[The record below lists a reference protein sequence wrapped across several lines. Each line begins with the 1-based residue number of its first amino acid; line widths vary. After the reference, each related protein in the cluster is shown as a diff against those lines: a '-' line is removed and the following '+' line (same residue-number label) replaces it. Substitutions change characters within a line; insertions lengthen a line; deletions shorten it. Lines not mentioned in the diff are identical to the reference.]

1 MKEVDLVIIGGG
13 PAGLS
18 ASIGAYNSGLKNI
31 LILERNSELGGI
43 LNQCIHS
50 GFGLHIFKEELTGP
64 EYSDRLIKE
73 VKEKN
78 IPTKLNT
85 IVTEIRDDKVVVT
98 LSEDGVEM
106 IKAKAIILA
115 MGCRERPRGA
125 INIPGERCSG
135 IFSAGTAQELINMH
149 GYKVGKKAVIL
160 GSGDIGLIMARRL
173 TFEGTEVK
181 GVIELMPYSSGLS
194 RNIVQCVQ
202 DFDIPLMFSS
212 TITRIVGKERVEG
225 VYIAQVDENRQPIKE
240 TEKFVEC
247 DTILLSVGLLPE
259 NELSRMTDVKLS
271 KLTNGAI
278 VDNSLETN
286 VEGIFA
292 CGNVLH
298 VHDLVDNVSIEAMEA
313 GENAVKYIQKGQD
326 KKDLVEV
333 ETDDKV
339 RYVVPQYFDVEN
351 IKDCDD
357 IEIKFRSGD
366 VYKKCKVNVTV
377 NDEVILSK
385 NLRIITPGEMEKLK
399 IKKEHLQN
407 VEKISNIK
415 VGIEVM

>member
-1 MKEVDLVIIGGG
+1 MKEVDLLIIGGG

-18 ASIGAYNSGLKNI
+18 ASIGAYNKGLRNI

-43 LNQCIHS
+43 LNQCIHN

-64 EYSDRLIKE
+64 EYSNRLIQD
-73 VKEKN
+73 VKSKK
-78 IPTKLNT
+78 IPTQLNT

-98 LSEDGVEM
+98 QSENGLEL
-106 IKAKAIILA
+106 IKAKSIILA

-135 IFSAGTAQELINMH
+135 IFSAGTAQELINIH

-173 TFEGTEVK
+173 TFEGTDVQA
-181 GVIELMPYSSGLS
+181 VVELMPYSSGLS

-202 DFDIPLMFSS
+202 DFNIPLLFSS
-212 TITRIVGKERVEG
+212 TITKIVGKERVEG
-225 VYIAQVDENRQPIKE
+225 VYIAQVDKNRKPIKE
-240 TEKFVEC
+240 TEKFIEC
-247 DTILLSVGLLPE
+247 DTLLLSVGLLPE
-259 NELSRMTDVKLS
+259 NELSRMANVNLD
-271 KLTNGAI
+271 KLTKGAI

-286 VEGIFA
+286 IEGVFA

-313 GENAVKYIQKGQD
+313 GENAVNYINKG
-326 KKDLVEV
+326 KNEKNLVPI
-333 ETDDKV
+333 ETDDKI
-339 RYVVPQYFDVEN
+339 RYVVPQYINVEDIN
-351 IKDCDD
+351 SLDD
-357 IEIKFRSGD
+357 IELKFRSTD
-366 VYKKCKVNVTV
+366 VYKKCKLNVHINNESV
-377 NDEVILSK
+377 VSK

-399 IKKEHLQN
+399 ISKNILQN
-407 VEKISNIK
+407 FAKISNIK
-415 VGIEVM
+415 ISVEVI